1 MTLAQAVFVLLNA
14 LPRHYTDKNEVGRSE
29 RLQSLSVS
37 IAVGTEYVIEHKQFG
52 DTATLAAAVVY
63 FGNIESHY
71 AYRIH
76 AGFCKSWEC
85 DKGKAVGPWQLQRRD
100 GWSDE
105 YWLSLHGMTILATSE
120 QARIVGTTIAG
131 NYGICGSMSG
141 AFSLYNTGSTCVTD
155 RYEMADKYI
164 SLFANRIRVLMK
176 EE

>member
-1 MTLAQAVFVLLNA
+1 MTLAQAIFIILNA

-37 IAVGTEYVIEHKQFG
+37 IAEGTERVIENKLFG

-63 FGNIESHY
+63 FGNVESHY

-85 DKGKAVGPWQLQRRD
+85 DKGKAVGPWQIQKVD
-100 GWSDE
+100 SWTDE
-105 YWLSLHGMTILATSE
+105 YWRFLHGSSIEVVSE
-120 QARIVGTTIAG
+120 QARIVATRIAG
-131 NYGICGSMSG
+131 NFGICHSMSG
-141 AFSLYNTGSTCVTD
+141 AFGLYNTGNFCDSK

-164 SLFANRIRVLMK
+164 PMFTNRIRVLMK
-176 EE
+176 RD